1 MSYAS
6 QKAARRRLLILKLM
20 IEDGGRGN
28 DGALLTALRSIGESL
43 EMDKD
48 ACRGLMRDLADRDCV
63 QLTMERDTIMVGRIT
78 ERGRMAVAGD
88 VEIDGIASP
97 FEGL

>member
-6 QKAARRRLLILKLM
+6 EKAARRRLLILRLM
-20 IEDGGRGN
+20 IQDGGRGN
-28 DGALLTALRSIGESL
+28 DESLLTALRLVGERLDMSR
-43 EMDKD
+43 D
-48 ACRGLMRDLADRDCV
+48 ACRQLLRDLADRDCV
-63 QLTMERDTIMVGRIT
+63 QIAMERDTMMVAAIT

-88 VEIDGIASP
+88 VEIGGVASP